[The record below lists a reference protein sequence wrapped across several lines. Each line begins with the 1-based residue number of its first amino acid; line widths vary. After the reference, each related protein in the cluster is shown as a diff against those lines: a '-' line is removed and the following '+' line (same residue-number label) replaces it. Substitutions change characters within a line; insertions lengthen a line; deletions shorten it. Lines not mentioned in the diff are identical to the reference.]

1 MWVIVVLLLAL
12 VVYGYWEFRSHQ
24 FHLNQIPVRI
34 HINGTRGKSSV
45 VRFIAAGLRSDG
57 RKVFAKTTGTKAR
70 MLFVDGSEVP
80 VLRVGRPNIIE
91 QTRIVARAAR
101 QEPDYFVT
109 ECMGVQPHLQGLLER
124 QFIRS
129 NIGVIT
135 NVRADHLDNMG
146 PTLREVAHSLSNT
159 IPPNG
164 PLFTAEATYL
174 DIISERATSVGAEV
188 IAVSGAEITDEE
200 MRGFSYLAHKE
211 NVAIALAVVQHL
223 GVDREKALKSMHD
236 AVPDPG
242 VVRRYE
248 IEIHE
253 KRIEFVSAF
262 AANDPDSLL
271 AIWDLLKIHQEPGK
285 TLIVLVNS
293 RKDRIQRAEQFGE
306 FITSHLD
313 ADYYVVTGEY
323 TRPLVAR
330 AIACGMP
337 HNKIEDLGGRSLEA
351 IFNSIV
357 SLASEKTLVF
367 GIGNMVGFGEEIVE
381 YFTERGKE
389 IV

>member
-1 MWVIVVLLLAL
+1 MWVIVVLLLVL
-12 VVYGYWEFRSHQ
+12 VVYGFWEFRSHQ

-45 VRFIAAGLRSDG
+45 TRLIVAGLRSDG

-70 MLFVDGSEVP
+70 MLFVDGNEVP

-101 QEPDYFVT
+101 QGPDYFVT
-109 ECMGVQPHLQGLLER
+109 ECMGVQPHLQELLEQ

-129 NIGVIT
+129 RIGVIT

-146 PTLREVAHSLSNT
+146 PTLTEVAYSLSNT
-159 IPPNG
+159 IPNNG
-164 PLFTAEATYL
+164 LLFTAESKYL
-174 DIISERATSVGAEV
+174 DIISERAESAGAEV
-188 IAVSGAEITDEE
+188 IKVSGEEITDEQ
-200 MRGFSYLAHKE
+200 MRGFSYLEHKE
-211 NVAIALAVVQHL
+211 NVAIALSVVQHL
-223 GVDREKALKSMHD
+223 GVDRERALKSMHQ

-242 VVRRYE
+242 VVKRYE
-248 IEIHE
+248 IEIHD
-253 KRIEFVSAF
+253 KVIEFVNAF
-262 AANDPDSLL
+262 AANDPDSFLVV
-271 AIWDLLKIHQEPGK
+271 WDLLKIHHQPGR

-293 RKDRIQRAEQFGE
+293 RKDRIQRAEQLGE

-313 ADYYVVTGEY
+313 ADYYVITGEY
-323 TRPLVAR
+323 TRPLVSK

-337 HNKIEDLGGRSLEA
+337 HNKIEDLGGRPLEA
-351 IFNSIV
+351 VFNSVV

-381 YFTERGKE
+381 YFGERGKE